1 MTLIPNCILYYA
13 GGINNWII
21 INIRIGDMMII
32 IKYEGNK
39 IIHDEEKDLVLY
51 IINDTHLKSSE
62 NEKYNFKILKRD
74 NNYYCCVSDEYKSYQ
89 FNNVKYDKMI
99 ELNLSKHNKLVLDG
113 IEIYI
118 NINEE
123 KFLDY
128 VDTSLPFEIP
138 QYCTYPMFTAIQGIL
153 KGHNNELNWV
163 YNNYMNIQ
171 K

>member
-1 MTLIPNCILYYA
+1 
-13 GGINNWII
+13 
-21 INIRIGDMMII
+21 MII

-99 ELNLSKHNKLVLDG
+99 ELNLSKHNKLVLDF
-113 IEIYI
+113 
-118 NINEE
+118 N
-123 KFLDY
+123 FWDY
-128 VDTSLPFEIP
+128 L
-138 QYCTYPMFTAIQGIL
+138 QFTIKELQGYHF
-153 KGHNNELNWV
+153 GS
-163 YNNYMNIQ
+163 
-171 K
+171 